1 MDKRKDSDFM
11 ILELIFTVFKGLLF
25 LVSRIFLVVPIPDM
39 PESAVNSINTFL
51 DTIFS
56 NLNFL
61 SFFVHIDTFKTVASI
76 AIILYSFEHLYE
88 LVRWIW
94 NKLPVSSN
102 M

>member
-1 MDKRKDSDFM
+1 M
-11 ILELIFTVFKGLLF
+11 ILELLFNLIKGLLF
-25 LVSRIFLVVPIPDM
+25 VVTRIFLVVPIPEM
-39 PESAVNSINTFL
+39 PEAAVNSINTFL
-51 DTIFS
+51 DTIFN

-94 NKLPVSSN
+94 NKLPISSQ

>member
-1 MDKRKDSDFM
+1 M
-11 ILELIFTVFKGLLF
+11 ILELIFNVVKGLIFLF
-25 LVSRIFLVVPIPDM
+25 SRIFLVIPIPDM
-39 PESAVNSINTFL
+39 PESAVTAINTYL
-51 DTIFS
+51 DKIFS

-88 LVRWIW
+88 LVRWVW
-94 NKLPVSSN
+94 NKIPLSST

>member
-1 MDKRKDSDFM
+1 M
-11 ILELIFTVFKGLLF
+11 ILELIFSVFQGLLF

-51 DTIFS
+51 DTVFS
-56 NLNFL
+56 NLDFL
-61 SFFVHIDTFKTVASI
+61 SFFVHIDTFKLVATI

-94 NKLPVSSN
+94 NKLPVSSS

>member
-1 MDKRKDSDFM
+1 M
-11 ILELIFTVFKGLLF
+11 ILELLFNLIKGLLF
-25 LVSRIFLVVPIPDM
+25 VVTRIFLVVPIPET
-39 PESAVNSINTFL
+39 PEVAVNSINTFL

-94 NKLPVSSN
+94 NKLPISSQ

>member
-1 MDKRKDSDFM
+1 M
-11 ILELIFTVFKGLLF
+11 ILELIFNVVKGLIF
-25 LVSRIFLVVPIPDM
+25 LVSRIFLVIPIPDM
-39 PESAVNSINTFL
+39 PESAVTAINTYL
-51 DTIFS
+51 DKIFS

-88 LVRWIW
+88 LVRWVW
-94 NKLPVSSN
+94 NKIPLSST

>member
-1 MDKRKDSDFM
+1 M
-11 ILELIFTVFKGLLF
+11 ILELIFNLIKGLLF
-25 LVSRIFLVVPIPDM
+25 LVTRIFLVVPIPDM
-39 PESAVNSINTFL
+39 PQAAVSSINTFL
-51 DTIFS
+51 DAIFN

-94 NKLPVSSN
+94 NKLPVSSQ

>member
-1 MDKRKDSDFM
+1 M
-11 ILELIFTVFKGLLF
+11 ILELIFTLIKGLLF
-25 LVSRIFLVVPIPDM
+25 LVSRLFLVVPIPDM
-39 PESAVNSINTFL
+39 PESAVSAINTFL
-51 DTIFS
+51 DAVFN

-61 SFFVHIDTFKTVASI
+61 SFFVHTNTFKTVASI

-94 NKLPVSSN
+94 NKLPVSSS

>member
-1 MDKRKDSDFM
+1 M
-11 ILELIFTVFKGLLF
+11 ILELLFNLIKGLLF
-25 LVSRIFLVVPIPDM
+25 LVTRIFLVVPIPDM
-39 PESAVNSINTFL
+39 PEAAINSINTFL

-61 SFFVHIDTFKTVASI
+61 SFFVRIDTFKTVASI

-94 NKLPVSSN
+94 NKLPFSSQ